1 MTTPLEGAME
11 IVGTSYNLC
20 QILKFC
26 LKVIALGDEAKT
38 TKIQNMLP
46 VFTNGLMA

>member
-1 MTTPLEGAME
+1 
-11 IVGTSYNLC
+11 
-20 QILKFC
+20 
-26 LKVIALGDEAKT
+26 LKVIALGDDAKT